1 MVHHS
6 TVVNGNICRA
16 DLGWVLKVILC
27 RTDVY
32 MFVVDGFTKKVITD
46 ITYHELNQH
55 FTLTER
61 RNDSVIGITVRTR
74 HSCGSQDLSLRLD
87 GGTAAAAPLPFRP
100 SNPALC
106 GSCPLVTP
114 YYCRL
119 GDLLCYTCML
129 YLSVFFCVSMHVNFV
144 FSLFF
149 VLFSFTAFSFS
160 TLILLVG
167 SFDM

>member
-6 TVVNGNICRA
+6 TVVDGNVCRA
-16 DLGWVLKVILC
+16 DLEWVLKVILC

-74 HSCGSQDLSLRLD
+74 HSCGSQGLSLCL
-87 GGTAAAAPLPFRP
+87 G
-100 SNPALC
+100 NPALC

-119 GDLLCYTCML
+119 GDLLCYNCML
-129 YLSVFFCVSMHVNFV
+129 YLSVFFVCLCMCILCFLC
-144 FSLFF
+144 SLCCFP
-149 VLFSFTAFSFS
+149 LQR

-167 SFDM
+167 SFDL